1 MAQSLNKNREPL
13 SELNYVKKAENVI
26 NNLKKNKKG
35 QLCLTTNKIRNLLTL
50 INELYNKARFIKTD
64 SIDSSMQ
71 GYIQYIKMRFVYE
84 GGRDPN
90 VKELIEKSNMLT
102 YLDSID
108 NSKEKLLR
116 VCHYMEALVAYH
128 RYNTSD

>member
-26 NNLKKNKKG
+26 INLKDKHR
-35 QLCLTTNKIRNLLTL
+35 LPSTNQIRNLLTL

-71 GYIQYIKMRFVYE
+71 GYIQYVKMRFVYE
-84 GGRDPN
+84 GGRN
-90 VKELIEKSNMLT
+90 SKVKDLIEESNMLT